1 MFDRN
6 GAYLGVL
13 VGEGLSAPE
22 ALRFLE
28 DGKLLAA
35 DSNRILLI
43 DPDTAIVRELG
54 VLGNPSRVKITGAGV
69 DRNGNILAADF
80 KTGEVAVMTR
90 MEDLASGLF
99 VQIDRVVADDFP
111 LVTVELRVQ
120 DRFRRPVVGLGAGNF
135 LLSEDG
141 RAAGEQNFLGAA
153 YLSDQA
159 GISILIERS
168 SHTRALGDE
177 LAAAVRDIAAAG
189 GRIASVVSAGEQ
201 PRRESLTPPAG
212 VTPARQLEAAA
223 RGAAASYTPRW
234 RFDLGLRLAATDLL
248 PGEKKRAV
256 VFVGQGSGLGE
267 LAFEQYGLSELAA
280 YLANNDV
287 VFYAVIAGGASPG
300 GDIRYLC
307 EATGGM
313 VLPLYRNEGVGP
325 ELKKLA
331 LRPSGCYTLSYRS
344 ALPTDYGRAAL
355 PLEAEVY
362 LMERSGR
369 DGTVYFAPLQ

>member
-1 MFDRN
+1 
-6 GAYLGVL
+6 
-13 VGEGLSAPE
+13 
-22 ALRFLE
+22 
-28 DGKLLAA
+28 
-35 DSNRILLI
+35 
-43 DPDTAIVRELG
+43 VRELG
-54 VLGNPSRVKITGAGV
+54 ILGNPSGVKITGAEV

-90 MEDLASGLF
+90 MEDIASGLF
-99 VQIDRVVADDFP
+99 VEIDRIAADTFP

-120 DRFRRPVVGLGAGNF
+120 DRFRRPIVGLDARNFVLTEEGRGA
-135 LLSEDG
+135 
-141 RAAGEQNFLGAA
+141 AEQNFLGAA
-153 YLSDQA
+153 YRSGNTD
-159 GISILIERS
+159 ISLLIERS
-168 SHTRALGDE
+168 ANTRGLGDE

-189 GRIASVVSAGEQ
+189 GRIVSLVSAGEQ
-201 PRRESLTPPAG
+201 PRRESLSPPAR
-212 VTPARQLEAAA
+212 VTQARQLENAA
-223 RGAAASYTPRW
+223 RGSAAQYSPRW

-256 VFVGQGSGLGE
+256 VFVGQGAGLGE

-280 YLANNDV
+280 YMANNDV
-287 VFYAVIAGGASPG
+287 AFYAVIPGGGPPG

-307 EATGGM
+307 DATGGR

-325 ELKKLA
+325 EIEKLV

-344 ALPTDYGRAAL
+344 MLPTDYGRAPL
-355 PLEAEVY
+355 SLEAEVY